1 MIWVIS
7 DVTMESPIAPAPQLE
22 KGVPHRTGLG
32 ERVTSAM
39 FWNSVLLPVK
49 TVLAFGSSVVVVR
62 ALSQGDYAIFGLV
75 VAMLTTIGTY
85 SDLGIEN
92 SLQKFLPEVE
102 RRFGRDG
109 ILRFISALLAFK
121 FALLALVFVGMAV
134 FWENVVSYF
143 QLGAGASAYFLA
155 IVLLLVLGIFSD
167 FGLQF
172 LITYFHQKA
181 TNSMDITFAIV
192 QPVLV
197 IIFVWLGW
205 GVPGVLYA
213 RVLATFV
220 YVLFGAFFARGVL
233 KDLSLAPD
241 VKGSWRNLMQRFARV
256 SAVTY
261 FSDLISYFSDMSF
274 VLFVL
279 KFYGD
284 LTGVALFRLA
294 FGTLLTQIRQFLVSS
309 LSGVP
314 YPMFARLYVQKDL
327 AKLQEAYAS
336 LSRFMSL
343 ILLPSAVGLCLLA
356 PNLIRLIFQSRYES
370 AASIAIILVITLFG
384 ESLFHPAQI
393 ILLAFEENGIFLSAR
408 LITLL
413 CVPLLFLLVPSLGA
427 DGAALAIG
435 LPRLLSRLH
444 ATAAVQRKFRLKF
457 PDRFFYQVSLATLFM
472 AVVML
477 LALGWGR
484 PHDVPEAIVRTAAAF
499 ALGSVTFLVSFR
511 KLGSIDA
518 ADRERLASLRI
529 PFKKLVLSWL

>member
-1 MIWVIS
+1 
-7 DVTMESPIAPAPQLE
+7 MESPLAPPTRVE
-22 KGVPHRTGLG
+22 KSQMPRPTLS

-62 ALSQGDYAIFGLV
+62 SLSQTDYAIFGLV

-92 SLQKFLPEVE
+92 SLQKFLPEIE

-109 ILRFISALLAFK
+109 LVRFIGALLAFK
-121 FALLALVFVGMAV
+121 FTLLAAV
-134 FWENVVSYF
+134 FIGMTVYWDAVVTYF
-143 QLGAGASAYFLA
+143 QLGSGASAYFIA
-155 IVLLLVLGIFSD
+155 IVLLLVLGILSD

-181 TNSMDITFAIV
+181 TNSMDITFSIV
-192 QPVLV
+192 QPILVVL
-197 IIFVWLGW
+197 FVWFGW

-220 YVLFGAFFARGVL
+220 YVIFGAIFARGVL
-233 KDLSLAPD
+233 KDLPRIPEL
-241 VKGSWRNLMQRFARV
+241 KGTWRNVSGRFARV

-314 YPMFARLYVQKDL
+314 YPMFARLYVQKDFTR
-327 AKLQEAYAS
+327 LQEAYGS

-343 ILLPSAVGLCLLA
+343 ALIPSAVGLSLLT
-356 PNLIRLIFQSRYES
+356 PNLIRLVFQSRYEP

-393 ILLAFEENGIFLSAR
+393 LLLAFEENSVFLSAR

-413 CVPLLFLLVPSLGA
+413 CIPLLLLYVPVLGG

-444 ATAAVQRKFRLKF
+444 ATVAVQRKFKLSF
-457 PDRFFYQVSLATLFM
+457 PTHFFYKVSFATLIM
-472 AVVML
+472 AAVMVL
-477 LALGWGR
+477 ILGLER
-484 PHDVPEAIVRTAAAF
+484 PHDVTEATIRTILAF
-499 ALGSVTFLVSFR
+499 VFGSVTFLIAFKR
-511 KLGSIDA
+511 LGSIDSV
-518 ADRERLASLRI
+518 DKQRLATLRI
-529 PFKKLVLSWL
+529 PFKKVILDWL